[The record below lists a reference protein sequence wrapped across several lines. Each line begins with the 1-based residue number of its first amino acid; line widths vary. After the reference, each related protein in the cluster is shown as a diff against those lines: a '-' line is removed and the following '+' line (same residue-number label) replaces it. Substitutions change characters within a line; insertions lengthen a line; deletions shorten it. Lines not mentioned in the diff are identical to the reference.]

1 MKFKFIHGAK
11 LYLDEGTSLRVLF
24 MDGSTKK
31 YDMEEAIKDVP
42 QLSKLRDRSIFLKGR
57 LTMGAIVW
65 NDELDIAI
73 EEIYENGKTVSND
86 DKRKELYV
94 LGAQIYVL
102 RNSKFM
108 SQQKLSK
115 LTGIDQSD
123 ISKLERGELNPS
135 ILLIKRIA
143 KALGSDLQI
152 NLK

>member
-31 YDMEEAIKDVP
+31 YDMEEAIKDVS

-143 KALGSDLQI
+143 KALDSDLQI